1 MPGHATDPFDLD
13 RFVRAQAVNYAD
25 ALAEMRAG
33 RKVTHWSW
41 YVLPQLRGLG
51 SSGMAERYALSGLPE
66 AKAYLDHLVL
76 GARLRECIAAMNGHA
91 GRSAASI
98 LGGVDAMKFHSCV
111 TLFAQVAGE
120 GSVFHAAL
128 ARFFDGVPD
137 AATLAILRRAGGSG

>member
-1 MPGHATDPFDLD
+1 MPRHDDDPFDLD

-41 YVLPQLRGLG
+41 YVLPQVRGLG
-51 SSGMAERYALSGLPE
+51 SSAMAVRYAISGLAE
-66 AKAYLDHLVL
+66 AKAFLDHPVL
-76 GARLRECIAAMNGHA
+76 GPRLAESVAAMNGHA

-98 LGGVDAMKFHSCV
+98 LGGIDAMKFHSCV
-111 TLFAQVAGE
+111 TLFALAAGE

-128 ARFFDGVPD
+128 ARFFDGIPD
-137 AATLAILRRAGGSG
+137 AATLAILQRAAGSA

>member
-1 MPGHATDPFDLD
+1 MPRHDDDPFDLD

-41 YVLPQLRGLG
+41 YVLPQVRGLG
-51 SSGMAERYALSGLPE
+51 SSGMSVRYAISGLPE
-66 AKAYLDHLVL
+66 AKAFLDHPVL
-76 GARLRECIAAMNGHA
+76 GARLAECVAAMNDHA

-98 LGGVDAMKFHSCV
+98 LGCVDAMKFHSCL

-120 GSVFHAAL
+120 GSVFQAAL
-128 ARFFDGVPD
+128 GRFFNGVPD
-137 AATLAILRRAGGSG
+137 AVTLDVLQRAAGSG